1 MLDGEEGYGRINREG
16 ERRLCIPRWQF
27 DASLKFFPYFCIKQE
42 DAHGGRLRRGAWH
55 LPS

>member
-1 MLDGEEGYGRINREG
+1 MGKNKQGRGEKTVHPPMAE
-16 ERRLCIPRWQF
+16 F